1 MYVTKLDLVR
11 STVGLSMVAAIAGIL
26 SALAGP
32 AAPIVVP
39 IAAGFVLTKW
49 VYEVYQS
56 SYVLLLKYPE
66 RKY

>member
-1 MYVTKLDLVR
+1 
-11 STVGLSMVAAIAGIL
+11 MVAAIAGIL

-39 IAAGFVLTKW
+39 IATGVVLAAW

-66 RKY
+66 KILTPCQS